1 MHGQH
6 VFDVNCRIC
15 TGTAAADSAAVKRSK
30 SRNTSGTRSGN
41 CSVVAE
47 KESCVE
53 KLDKVQRQ
61 KSAIEISDND
71 EVADLVEVFPKSS
84 AKPESAPNRDDAPSW
99 LNVPPPVIIPKNSP
113 NPDSDLTDPRDRTRV
128 IPRNSSLCRIKQYST
143 SSLSSEV
150 DASSGSSLVASE
162 QPRDVEP

>member
-15 TGTAAADSAAVKRSK
+15 TGTASDSAATKRTK
-30 SRNTSGTRSGN
+30 SRNTNGTRSSN
-41 CSVVAE
+41 CGVAE
-47 KESCVE
+47 KESCVD
-53 KLDKVQRQ
+53 KLNKRQQQ
-61 KSAIEISDND
+61 KSAVEISDSD

-84 AKPESAPNRDDAPSW
+84 SSAKPESALNRDEVPSW
-99 LNVPPPVIIPKNSP
+99 LNVPPVIIPKNSP
-113 NPDSDLTDPRDRTRV
+113 NPNSDLTDPRDRTRV

-150 DASSGSSLVASE
+150 DASSSGASVVASE

>member
-15 TGTAAADSAAVKRSK
+15 TGSASDSGTVKRSK
-30 SRNTSGTRSGN
+30 TRNTNSARGGN
-41 CSVVAE
+41 CGIAG

-53 KLDKVQRQ
+53 KPDEGQQQ
-61 KSAIEISDND
+61 KSAVEISGSD
-71 EVADLVEVFPKSS
+71 EVADLIEVFPKSS
-84 AKPESAPNRDDAPSW
+84 EKPESLKRDDVPSW
-99 LNVPPPVIIPKNSP
+99 LNAPPVIIPKNSP

-143 SSLSSEV
+143 SSSSEV
-150 DASSGSSLVASE
+150 DASSGFSLVTSE
-162 QPRDVEP
+162 QPRDVEL